1 MPDDLFME
9 SDPEGGYTADTSEVS
24 VVEWLREHT
33 GGGSL
38 SEEFK
43 LGDEQLVKLIR
54 ESRIPDSVG
63 VPPGGPGW
71 VPSWDRNR
79 AAAQGWRIIADRLA
93 TTTTSMSV
101 DGDRQPND
109 FRYLN
114 AVRQADYY
122 DARRPSPW
130 RA

>member
-1 MPDDLFME
+1 MAPD
-9 SDPEGGYTADTSEVS
+9 PSEVE
-24 VVEWLREHT
+24 VLAWLREHT
-33 GGGSL
+33 GGGAL
-38 SEEFK
+38 SEEYK
-43 LGDEQLVKLIR
+43 LDDEQLEKLVV
-54 ESRIPDSVG
+54 EARIPDAAG
-63 VPPGGPGW
+63 VLPGAPGW
-71 VPSWDRNR
+71 VPSWDLNR
-79 AAAQGWRIIADRLA
+79 AAAEGWRILADRLA
-93 TTTTSMSV
+93 TTTTGMSV